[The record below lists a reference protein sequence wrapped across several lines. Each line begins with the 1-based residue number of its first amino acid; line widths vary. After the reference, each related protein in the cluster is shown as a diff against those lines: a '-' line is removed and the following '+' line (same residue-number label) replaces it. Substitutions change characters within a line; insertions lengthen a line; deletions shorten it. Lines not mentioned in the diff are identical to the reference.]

1 MRLPGRKGCRGRCR
15 CGGRNPAGDDCAE
28 QDHPRPRFFET
39 SLHEMPPFLESPWT
53 CRRCARRER
62 RPEPV
67 RLRGRH
73 DTSAAD
79 ISARA
84 EIATASRPVF
94 ALDAPDDVFEWD
106 ARSEERRVGK
116 ECRPRWC
123 AYQYTE
129 KT

>member
-1 MRLPGRKGCRGRCR
+1 MDLQALCQEGTS
-15 CGGRNPAGDDCAE
+15 
-28 QDHPRPRFFET
+28 PRE
-39 SLHEMPPFLESPWT
+39 
-53 CRRCARRER
+53 
-62 RPEPV
+62 V

-106 ARSEERRVGK
+106 ADR
-116 ECRPRWC
+116 RPRPVF
-123 AYQYTE
+123 AASASGADARLLGAPAPSVRQSEAFSTG
-129 KT
+129 